1 MWNCK
6 TMQATV
12 TWCFMPSQP
21 LQLYQEDPGHSTA
34 LIYQSWAAGHLFFY
48 LFIYLIKQAPCRAG
62 AVPLP
67 ALLESFPFH
76 CVNSWPS
83 GGHVI
88 DVDDPVSVGFVA
100 IANCAVQTQVFD
112 LFLLFIKQQKS
123 LENDTRTLA
132 CSSILFYTNTY

>member
-1 MWNCK
+1 
-6 TMQATV
+6 MQDTV
-12 TWCFMPSQP
+12 TWCFAPSQP
-21 LQLYQEDPGHSTA
+21 LQLYQEDPGHSIA
-34 LIYQSWAAGHLFFY
+34 LIYQSWVAGHLILIF
-48 LFIYLIKQAPCRAG
+48 FIYLIKQALCRAG

-67 ALLESFPFH
+67 ALLESFPFP

-88 DVDDPVSVGFVA
+88 NVDDPVSVGFVA

-123 LENDTRTLA
+123 LENDMCALA
-132 CSSILFYTNTY
+132 CKRFLFYMNT